1 MVTGEGNQQQKWES
15 TEDGFTRWNLLSAY
29 LPPSLSPCLSPSL
42 SNLDLEKSTH
52 THAVEG
58 RKKNKKKHKFNC
70 IKGSMPGSEIWRGT
84 RRCKWS
90 RGSKQQSNIEN
101 KRTKGKTESAVCEK
115 EKYSQLEKHPS
126 LLQIT
131 AVGKLCYQPS
141 WSGRF
146 HILKQQDYLAKV
158 GFLKSQ

>member
-1 MVTGEGNQQQKWES
+1 MGIHRGWIYKMKSVI
-15 TEDGFTRWNLLSAY
+15 
-29 LPPSLSPCLSPSL
+29 CLSPTLFVTLPLSL
-42 SNLDLEKSTH
+42 SKQPRSWEKHSYTCGWGK
-52 THAVEG
+52 E
-58 RKKNKKKHKFNC
+58 KKKKKTQSQLHKR
-70 IKGSMPGSEIWRGT
+70 EYAWIWDMAGA

-101 KRTKGKTESAVCEK
+101 KRTKGKTESAVCEQ

-146 HILKQQDYLAKV
+146 HVLKQQDYLAKV

>member
-15 TEDGFTRWNLLSAY
+15 TEDGSTRWNLLSAY

-58 RKKNKKKHKFNC
+58 RKKKKKTQSQLHKR
-70 IKGSMPGSEIWRGT
+70 EYAWIWDMAGA

-101 KRTKGKTESAVCEK
+101 KRTKGKTESAVCEQ

-146 HILKQQDYLAKV
+146 HVLKQQDYLAKV